1 LKNLLSIVIPTYNE
15 EKLIQNTI
23 NTVVETMTLE
33 NIPFEIVFVDDGSF
47 DSTWKIISQNTNAYP
62 NIKAVKFS
70 RNFGKESAI
79 FAGLDFAKGDCCVVM
94 DCDLQH
100 PPNIVVEMY
109 KLWLLNDFD
118 IVEGRKSS
126 RGKESFINR
135 FFANLFYK
143 LLRATSGID
152 LENASDFKLMDRSV
166 VDIIKAMPE
175 RQTFFRAMSSW
186 VGFKVTK
193 VYFEVPKRKEDRS
206 RWSFK
211 SLFMLAINSIT
222 SYTTIPMQIVTIFGV
237 TFFIFALA
245 ASVQTVYMKLA
256 GKAVE
261 GFTTVILLLLIIG
274 SVIMFSL
281 GIIGLYLSKIYEEIK
296 SRPRYIVSETIGIK
310 EGREDI
316 GL

>member
-1 LKNLLSIVIPTYNE
+1 MKNLLSIVIPTYNE

-23 NTVVETMTLE
+23 NKVFEAMTLE

-47 DSTWKIISQNTNAYP
+47 DSTWKIISQNTSTHS

-94 DCDLQH
+94 DSDLQH
-100 PPNIVVEMY
+100 PPQIVVEMY

-126 RGKESFINR
+126 RGKESFINK

-193 VYFEVPKRKEDRS
+193 VYFEVPKRKNDRS

-211 SLFMLAINSIT
+211 SLFKLAINSIT
-222 SYTTIPMQIVTIFGV
+222 SFTTIPMQIVTIFGV
-237 TFFIFALA
+237 TFFIFALVA
-245 ASVQTVYMKLA
+245 AAQTLYIKLA
-256 GKAVE
+256 GRAVE